1 MQPMLQIESRQG
13 SAVAEFF
20 DDGRNHHRVEAH
32 RVASDDEKCKL
43 PSQAGAE
50 ESVVEA
56 GVRDGWGI
64 VAADDLEH
72 KEERRENEK
81 APDAGD
87 PENCFSEFHGLTLG
101 AGKHRLRP
109 RAVL

>member
-32 RVASDDEKCKL
+32 RVARDDEKCKL

-64 VAADDLEH
+64 VARGVRV
-72 KEERRENEK
+72 RRPQMPAIQK
-81 APDAGD
+81 I
-87 PENCFSEFHGLTLG
+87 
-101 AGKHRLRP
+101 
-109 RAVL
+109 VLANFMG